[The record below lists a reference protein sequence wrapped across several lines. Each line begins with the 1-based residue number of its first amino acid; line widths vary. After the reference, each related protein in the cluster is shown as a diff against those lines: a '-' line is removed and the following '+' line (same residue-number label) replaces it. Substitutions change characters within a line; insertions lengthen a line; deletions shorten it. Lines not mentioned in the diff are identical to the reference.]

1 MERNYDL
8 EKRKYVIGGAVIVV
22 VLVFLIRL
30 LSLQIMSD
38 DYKKNAD
45 SNALL
50 KKIQYP
56 SRGNIY
62 DRNDNLLVFNQAA
75 YDITV
80 VMKEIASLDSLDLCE
95 TLGITP
101 EFLRERFKEIKD
113 RRRNPGYSPYTNQ
126 VFLTQLSAKE
136 CGVLRVVFHPDLDT
150 LLGNYFDRL
159 RFFVDGQ
166 GGFGEGV
173 YVKAYVRDGFE
184 GKVGNA
190 SPVLRMEKRDFD
202 FGWVSAGDTVT
213 VDFLLKNA
221 GSNGLL
227 IRKIETS
234 CGCTVVEMDDRL
246 VLPGQERRVRI
257 KFDTQNLLG
266 FQRKRIVLYTNDP
279 KAGVVTLTLRGDV
292 RK

>member
-1 MERNYDL
+1 MKLRL
-8 EKRKYVIGGAVIVV
+8 VHRGLCVAVIALMLACGGGREGEECVYPVGELRFAADQLVFDTV
-22 VLVFLIRL
+22 VLGEDAERSVRVYNPTDSPVLLEQSGRL
-30 LSLQIMSD
+30 AGFRLYYNGEEM
-38 DYKKNAD
+38 AF
-45 SNALL
+45 
-50 KKIQYP
+50 
-56 SRGNIY
+56 GG
-62 DRNDNLLVFNQAA
+62 V
-75 YDITV
+75 
-80 VMKEIASLDSLDLCE
+80 EI
-95 TLGITP
+95 P
-101 EFLRERFKEIKD
+101 
-113 RRRNPGYSPYTNQ
+113 
-126 VFLTQLSAKE
+126 AKE